1 MAACLAQGPDS
12 AAEARRTL
20 QQRVSDPLVLAF
32 APEGA
37 RGVGGYQAALQAL
50 QAPRSALADPAGLPK
65 NVHLLTLA
73 AMPGQRVLLRL
84 AHLYQ
89 VCPGAN

>member
-1 MAACLAQGPDS
+1 MQGPDS

-20 QQRVSDPLVLAF
+20 QQRVNDPLVAAF
-32 APEGA
+32 AAAP
-37 RGVGGYQAALQAL
+37 GGQAGLAALR
-50 QAPRSALADPAGLPK
+50 APRSALADPAGLPK

-73 AMPGQRVLLRL
+73 AMPENRVLLRL

-89 VCPGAN
+89 VGAVHGLQN